1 MQDAPYSDNKTL
13 AKRTI
18 PEKVLKERA
27 YEIDI
32 NRRYDEYQRALAN
45 MVSKFWLENRIR
57 SDSDNHRGSKCQWT
71 TSWRITEPSN

>member
-32 NRRYDEYQRALAN
+32 NRRYDEYQRVLAN
-45 MVSKFWLENRIR
+45 MVYKF
-57 SDSDNHRGSKCQWT
+57 
-71 TSWRITEPSN
+71 